1 MWKTNQL
8 KFTRL
13 YNVGQFGVR
22 PGSRV
27 PVTDR
32 ASNRL
37 GQLTGGSG
45 GVVPQ
50 LFLVAR
56 MRKPGVTMSDP
67 NTGVAAEFSDWLTPD
82 LGVNKNGWFSIGFQC
97 VSVGFWWSC
106 IDAWPKCGVI
116 VGSKFGVTPSCGVT
130 NNF

>member
-1 MWKTNQL
+1 
-8 KFTRL
+8 
-13 YNVGQFGVR
+13 
-22 PGSRV
+22 
-27 PVTDR
+27 
-32 ASNRL
+32 
-37 GQLTGGSG
+37 
-45 GVVPQ
+45 
-50 LFLVAR
+50 
-56 MRKPGVTMSDP
+56 MSDP
-67 NTGVAAEFSDWLTPD
+67 KTGVAAEFSDWLTPD